1 MSPNTSES
9 RAHGSPGPSAVF
21 TDTPSATA
29 DEGDVPNEGPRR
41 SPAPA
46 SAHDHHDCIH
56 RALASAEKRC
66 AERGVRFTPV
76 RRRVLELIW
85 RSHEAV
91 KAYDLLEDLKVFDPG
106 AKPTTVYRAL
116 DFLREQ
122 GLIHRVESLNAFI
135 GCTDVEHQHELFLLI
150 CDGCN
155 WVEERQAKGVTDA
168 VAGEIRDANFLPRHK
183 ALEVH
188 GLCAR
193 CAAKE
198 PKAVAGPA

>member
-1 MSPNTSES
+1 MIDSTSYSP
-9 RAHGSPGPSAVF
+9 RSA
-21 TDTPSATA
+21 P
-29 DEGDVPNEGPRR
+29 
-41 SPAPA
+41 
-46 SAHDHHDCIH
+46 AHDHDGCIH

-66 AERGVRFTPV
+66 AERGVRFTLV

-91 KAYDLLEDLKVFDPG
+91 KAYDLLEQLKSYDPG

-116 DFLREQ
+116 DFLREH

-135 GCTDVEHQHELFLLI
+135 GCCDIEHQHELFLLI
-150 CDGCN
+150 CDRCN
-155 WVEERQAKGVTDA
+155 WVEERESKGVTDA
-168 VAGEIRDANFLPRHK
+168 VAGEIRAANFLPRYK

-193 CAAKE
+193 CAADDR
-198 PKAVAGPA
+198 AGR